1 MAELLSLGFEGIIQF
16 LYNNEDYLEEIAEK
30 TVPVLTEYHDIFEF
44 NPFFILRKEK
54 ASSQH
59 VLVNDYLK
67 ISP

>member
-1 MAELLSLGFEGIIQF
+1 MAELMSLGFEGMIQF
-16 LYNNEDYLEEIAEK
+16 LFNNEDYLEEITDK
-30 TVPVLTEYHDIFEF
+30 TAHILREYQDIFEF

-59 VLVNDYLK
+59 VLVKDYLN